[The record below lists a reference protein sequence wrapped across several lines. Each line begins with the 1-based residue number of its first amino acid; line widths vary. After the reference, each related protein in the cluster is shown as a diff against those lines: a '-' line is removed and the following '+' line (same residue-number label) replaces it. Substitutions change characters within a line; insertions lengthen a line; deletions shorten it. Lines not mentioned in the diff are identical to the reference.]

1 MATDSD
7 RPLSERWNAWTEAVS
22 EQDQDAV
29 SVPLMTARRIGGEI
43 AALEAERNALA
54 ERLKERVC
62 VDVERAKYSSVT
74 TDVLLDELARRFR
87 GLHAELRDYQETV
100 GHYQGYRDEQER
112 RLRKHAKIIADLR
125 ETTTRVKPASSDW
138 WMNIPPKE
146 WSE

>member
-1 MATDSD
+1 MSD
-7 RPLSERWNAWTEAVS
+7 RPWSERVLDFKEYALGTRLLNTDVDQLSEAF
-22 EQDQDAV
+22 
-29 SVPLMTARRIGGEI
+29 
-43 AALEAERNALA
+43 AALEAERDALA

-62 VDVERAKYSSVT
+62 VDVERAKYGNVT
-74 TDVLLDELARRFR
+74 AGVLLAELARRFR
-87 GLHAELRDYQETV
+87 GLHAEIRDYQETV
-100 GHYQGYRDEQER
+100 AHYQGYRDEQER